1 MTEKIRIGLFL
12 ILILAVSVL
21 LAGCSSNSSQ
31 ASTTVATTTTTMAG
45 PKYVAGDIVAT
56 SSTQAAPLWLIL
68 SYDQTQDQYTRAMIY
83 KNSDGSWGYRV
94 NSDTSPFPRA
104 DMEKVYPVKIA
115 HVTVTSVP
123 IVTPTA
129 PTTVA
134 TTLSGSPP
142 SITSISPTSGA
153 QNSVV
158 TLTITGNNFLN
169 GATVEV
175 IEAGS
180 TPVSGTGLSVTSSQ
194 ITGSFNLNG
203 LAMGKAIVKVTNP
216 DGQYGVTPL
225 SNEFTIGQ
233 TPPTISTVSPTNGVL
248 GSTVN
253 LTITGQNFA
262 TAVNV
267 YLGNGVLTI
276 PCSSTTTVSSTSV
289 TTVCVLSNANA
300 GSWNV
305 TLINIDGGLSSS
317 WSTFSIAN
325 ATNSSS

>member
-1 MTEKIRIGLFL
+1 
-12 ILILAVSVL
+12 
-21 LAGCSSNSSQ
+21 
-31 ASTTVATTTTTMAG
+31 
-45 PKYVAGDIVAT
+45 
-56 SSTQAAPLWLIL
+56 
-68 SYDQTQDQYTRAMIY
+68 
-83 KNSDGSWGYRV
+83 
-94 NSDTSPFPRA
+94 
-104 DMEKVYPVKIA
+104 MEKVYPVKIA

-142 SITSISPTSGA
+142 SITSISPTGGA

-169 GATVEV
+169 GATVEL

-180 TPVSGTGLSVTSSQ
+180 TPVSGTGISVTSSQ

-233 TPPTISTVSPTNGVL
+233 TPPTISTVSPTSGTL
-248 GSTVN
+248 DTTVN

-262 TAVNV
+262 NAVNV
-267 YLGNGVLTI
+267 YLGNGTLSI
-276 PCSSTTTVSSTSV
+276 PCSSTTFVTSSQV
-289 TTVCVLSNANA
+289 TTVCVLSSQSGAA
-300 GSWNV
+300 IGSWNV
-305 TLINIDGGLSSS
+305 TLMNIESDLSSS
-317 WSTFSIAN
+317 WSTFSI
-325 ATNSSS
+325 TNSS